1 MSEPEGQ
8 RQRPS
13 KGEAPFEF
21 DEIFFSRTDDR
32 GVIQSGNSIFQRVSE
47 YPWDKLI
54 GAPHKVIRH
63 PDMPKGFFHL
73 FWERLK
79 AERMVSGYVKNRS
92 ADGLHYWVY
101 ALASPLPG
109 GGFLSVRI
117 KPSGET
123 FDHVAKA
130 YAEALKLEAEQQIT
144 PAESAELIVARLK
157 TLGYSDYE
165 HFMASSLAEELAAR
179 DVKLGRKASE
189 RGLRFSQVAKS
200 VNEAIA
206 HTNALC
212 ETFNA
217 IEAVPHNMRIL
228 ASRLEASG
236 GPIAAISSNYGSMS
250 KEISDWVDKFIL
262 GEESAFATL
271 RDAVSRSRMLSAT
284 ARVMEEA
291 RVQFDGE
298 TGEMPTGL
306 DRSAEKALL
315 HEISQI
321 YRKLADDYLH
331 TVEREAIVFG
341 RAVGDMKRLIA
352 GLSTTRMMCKIESAR
367 LPDHNE
373 SLLAII
379 DQLDK
384 FQSELEDRLDKIGS
398 ITSTVLTAARSL
410 EIGGTEAVQLPSGA
424 RTEAA

>member
-1 MSEPEGQ
+1 MSDTPVPVK
-8 RQRPS
+8 RPT
-13 KGEAPFEF
+13 KGEAPF
-21 DEIFFSRTDDR
+21 DHSEIFFSRTDER
-32 GVIQSGNSIFQRVSE
+32 GVIRAGNQIFQRVSAH
-47 YPWDKLI
+47 PWTRLI
-54 GAPHKVIRH
+54 GAPHKIIRH

-79 AERMVSGYVKNRS
+79 AERMVSGYVKNLA

-101 ALASPLPG
+101 AVVSPMPNG
-109 GGFLSVRI
+109 GYISVRV
-117 KPSGET
+117 KPSGEI
-123 FDHVAKA
+123 FEHMAQE
-130 YAEALKLEAEQQIT
+130 YARLRKMEEEQGLS
-144 PAESAELIVARLK
+144 PAESAQRIQERLK
-157 TLGYSDYE
+157 ELGYADYE
-165 HFMASSLAEELAAR
+165 HFMASSLAQELFAR
-179 DVKLGRKASE
+179 DTRLGRPTNP
-189 RGLRFSQVAKS
+189 RGERFSAVAKA
-200 VNEAIA
+200 VREAIS

-250 KEISDWVDKFIL
+250 KEISDWVNQFVL
-262 GEESAFATL
+262 GENSAFGTL
-271 RDAVSRSRMLSAT
+271 RQAVSRSRMLSAT

-291 RVQFDGE
+291 RAQFDGE
-298 TGEMPTGL
+298 TGDTQDGV
-306 DRSAEKALL
+306 DRAEEQRLL
-315 HEISQI
+315 LEVSSI
-321 YRKLADDYLH
+321 YRRLADDYLH
-331 TVEREAIVFG
+331 TVEKEAMVFG

-379 DQLDK
+379 DQLDN
-384 FQSELEDRLDKIGS
+384 FQSELEIRLDKIGS

-410 EIGGTEAVQLPSGA
+410 ELGNTDKTELPPGA
-424 RTEAA
+424 RPRAA